1 MIFTLAIPLE
11 YFAQGDYSLRTHK
24 PRREDVLPFAIP
36 LLRPVEPTAATR
48 EKKVQQSNR
57 NPSHTIGLSALL
69 STLILESVRAEEVDD
84 GVVTVVHFIMVLL
97 FSDSLVR
104 SSGVHGPSTPVG
116 LLTGG
121 PAAEALGV
129 LVPMGAEEG
138 GLHLNHYHFHH
149 YY

>member
-48 EKKVQQSNR
+48 EKKYNKVTETLPIRSASQ
-57 NPSHTIGLSALL
+57 ALL
-69 STLILESVRAEEVDD
+69 STLTLESVRAEEVDD

-129 LVPMGAEEG
+129 LVPVGAEEG
-138 GLHLNHYHFHH
+138 GCT
-149 YY
+149 